1 MPENNSPDL
10 LPTSASSCMV
20 VKYTVMPG
28 YFYYRI
34 VVKYTAILP
43 GVLLPTT
50 ADFEPA
56 AAE

>member
-1 MPENNSPDL
+1 
-10 LPTSASSCMV
+10 MV